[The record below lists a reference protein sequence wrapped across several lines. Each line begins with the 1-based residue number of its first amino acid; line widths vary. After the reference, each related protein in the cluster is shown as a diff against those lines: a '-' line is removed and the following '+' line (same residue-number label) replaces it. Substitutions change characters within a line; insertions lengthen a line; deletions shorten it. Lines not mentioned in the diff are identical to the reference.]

1 MMRRLGLGIVAIGL
15 TPLLS
20 SAATLSMRGAPTGG
34 QMDGGGEINLLP
46 GETATIQVILELTK
60 TETFAFINLFP
71 LATVVEGPADSLEV
85 LDVGPASG
93 MLEDAFRDTT
103 FLPEGSPFAFGEGFS
118 LDEYHLILST
128 DPVSGPATLI
138 IEELVIHA
146 NTLGTVELA
155 FQDGLLEPGVFDG
168 DLVAF
173 GIAPVGIDPVD
184 SLLTLGTGDARPNGA
199 GPLVINIVE
208 EVPADPVDLGS
219 NDNGSSPGTND
230 PDDGDTNGQG
240 DGPNQD
246 DPAGPSGLCGGGMVA
261 PLTVLWFGLMGVRW
275 PSRH

>member
-1 MMRRLGLGIVAIGL
+1 MCWHMSFVLEIKLEKLKIKSVARQLDCGPKEIRH
-15 TPLLS
+15 
-20 SAATLSMRGAPTGG
+20 SA
-34 QMDGGGEINLLP
+34 LLP
-46 GETATIQVILELTK
+46 ANRPLSDVRNCRVTLKTK
-60 TETFAFINLFP
+60 
-71 LATVVEGPADSLEV
+71 
-85 LDVGPASG
+85 
-93 MLEDAFRDTT
+93 
-103 FLPEGSPFAFGEGFS
+103 GFS

-128 DPVSGPATLI
+128 DPVNGPATLI
-138 IEELVIHA
+138 LEEVVIHA
-146 NTLGTVELA
+146 NALGTVELA

-184 SLLTLGTGDARPNGA
+184 SLLTLGTGDARQDGA

-208 EVPADPVDLGS
+208 EVPAEPVDLGS
-219 NDNGSSPGTND
+219 NDNGSSPGTNGTDD
-230 PDDGDTNGQG
+230 PNGGDPNGQG